1 MWAAAGSLLAVGPAI
16 KPAESRRGLPTQI
29 SGVEFDFARKELHR
43 SQQINLRLIAIA
55 SQAEIEGF
63 DRAGES
69 EDSAIFNVDRIGEAL
84 PIECLALAGWQGSI
98 FISHDSVPYNGLWS
112 GPAAVLPAPRRA
124 AFDITNIE

>member
-1 MWAAAGSLLAVGPAI
+1 
-16 KPAESRRGLPTQI
+16 
-29 SGVEFDFARKELHR
+29 VEFDFARKELHR